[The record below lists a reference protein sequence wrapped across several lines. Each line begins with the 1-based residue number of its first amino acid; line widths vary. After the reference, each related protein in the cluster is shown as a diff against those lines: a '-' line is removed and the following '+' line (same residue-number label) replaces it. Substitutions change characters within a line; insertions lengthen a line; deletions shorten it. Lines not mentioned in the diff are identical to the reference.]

1 MNWRR
6 APRSTRGRGVAASLV
21 ILIGM
26 SALTAGSA
34 DREGAGAADGDDGQ
48 WHRPG
53 RDSASTRHSGVYA
66 RVYLAPRW
74 L

>member
-1 MNWRR
+1 
-6 APRSTRGRGVAASLV
+6 
-21 ILIGM
+21 M